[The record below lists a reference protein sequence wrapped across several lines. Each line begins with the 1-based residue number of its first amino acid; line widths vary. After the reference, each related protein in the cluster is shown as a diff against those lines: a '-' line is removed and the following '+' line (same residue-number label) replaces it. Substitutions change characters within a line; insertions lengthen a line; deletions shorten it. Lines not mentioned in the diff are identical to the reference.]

1 MVDREHLGHSDSRFC
16 ELRGH
21 YDHEA
26 AMKRIAEDVKNS
38 AYEIIEKKHATYYGI
53 AMTVKRICEAIARDE
68 KTIIPVSNYQNG
80 EYGLDEWCFPCPPS
94 WAAAASSTKC
104 PHRSTRRSSPSCMN
118 RRKR

>member
-1 MVDREHLGHSDSRFC
+1 
-16 ELRGH
+16 
-21 YDHEA
+21 
-26 AMKRIAEDVKNS
+26 MKRIAEDVKNS

-80 EYGLDEWCFPCPPS
+80 EYGLDDVVLSMPAIVGRGGVEYKVPAPR
-94 WAAAASSTKC
+94 K
-104 PHRSTRRSSPSCMN
+104 SSPSCMN